1 MTDFEY
7 DNWQKK
13 ILAKNATKRKCGAK
27 SKKCTLPSD
36 YLTNKQIRE
45 RNGKIVSFNLNAPM
59 AWSQYITLP
68 DDIKK
73 EYILTLRKKYNA
85 NQIVLSEMFGRG
97 KSTISMEMKRLN
109 LRLGREVRMT
119 STEIHEF
126 RKWVAGDIEEPM
138 KKEEAP
144 IKYEPVLEEPMKK
157 EEAPIKCEP
166 VLDEPKKSL
175 EVHIIS
181 GQLSFT
187 GSAVNVCEALFSVI
201 KDMPGVLKLTATFEE
216 FSE

>member
-1 MTDFEY
+1 M
-7 DNWQKK
+7 
-13 ILAKNATKRKCGAK
+13 
-27 SKKCTLPSD
+27 
-36 YLTNKQIRE
+36 
-45 RNGKIVSFNLNAPM
+45 SFNLNAPM
-59 AWSQYITLP
+59 TWSQYITLP

-85 NQIVLSEMFGRG
+85 NQKVIAEMFGCAE
-97 KSTISMEMKRLN
+97 STTSSEMKRLN
-109 LRLGREVRMT
+109 LRLGRAIRMT

-144 IKYEPVLEEPMKK
+144 IDVADYCANDVLAT
-157 EEAPIKCEP
+157 EAVFHARKADFSVPSIKCEP

-175 EVHIIS
+175 EVHIS
-181 GQLSFT
+181 GGQLSFT
-187 GSAVNVCEALFSVI
+187 GNAGNICEALFRVI

>member
-59 AWSQYITLP
+59 TWSQYITLP

-85 NQIVLSEMFGRG
+85 NQTVIAEMFGRA
-97 KSTISMEMKRLN
+97 KSTTSNEMKRLN
-109 LRLGREVRMT
+109 LRMDGEIRMT
-119 STEIHEF
+119 KEEIRDF
-126 RKWVAGDIEEPM
+126 REWVAGDIDEPM
-138 KKEEAP
+138 QKEDAP
-144 IKYEPVLEEPMKK
+144 IDSVPS
-157 EEAPIKCEP
+157 IKCEP

-175 EVHIIS
+175 EVHIS
-181 GQLSFT
+181 GGQLSFT
-187 GSAVNVCEALFSVI
+187 GNAGNICEALFRVI
-201 KDMPGVLKLTATFEE
+201 KDMPGALKLTATFEE

>member
-36 YLTNKQIRE
+36 YLTNKQICE

-59 AWSQYITLP
+59 TWSQYIALP

-85 NQIVLSEMFGRG
+85 NQTVIAEMFGRA
-97 KSTISMEMKRLN
+97 KSTTSNEMKRLN

-144 IKYEPVLEEPMKK
+144 IK
-157 EEAPIKCEP
+157 CEP

-175 EVHIIS
+175 EVHIS
-181 GQLSFT
+181 GGQLSFT
-187 GSAVNVCEALFSVI
+187 GNAGNICEALFNII

>member
-36 YLTNKQIRE
+36 YLTSKQIRE

-59 AWSQYITLP
+59 TWSQYITLP

-85 NQIVLSEMFGRG
+85 NQTVIAEMFGRA
-97 KSTISMEMKRLN
+97 KSTISSEMKRLN
-109 LRLGREVRMT
+109 LRMDGEIRMT
-119 STEIHEF
+119 KEEIRDF
-126 RKWVAGDIEEPM
+126 REWVAGDIEEPM

-144 IKYEPVLEEPMKK
+144 IKCEAVLDEPKKK

-175 EVHIIS
+175 EVHIS
-181 GQLSFT
+181 GGQLSFT
-187 GSAVNVCEALFSVI
+187 GNAGNICEALFNII

>member
-27 SKKCTLPSD
+27 PKKCTLPSD

-59 AWSQYITLP
+59 TWSQYITLP

-85 NQIVLSEMFGRG
+85 NQVVLSEMFGRG

-119 STEIHEF
+119 KEEIRDF
-126 RKWVAGDIEEPM
+126 REWVAGDIDEPM
-138 KKEEAP
+138 QKEDAP
-144 IKYEPVLEEPMKK
+144 IDSVPS
-157 EEAPIKCEP
+157 IKCETVP
-166 VLDEPKKSL
+166 AEPKNPP
-175 EVHIIS
+175 EAHIIS

-187 GSAVNVCEALFSVI
+187 GNAGNICEALFRVI
-201 KDMPGVLKLTATFEE
+201 KDMPGALKLTATFEE

>member
-59 AWSQYITLP
+59 TWSQYITLP

-85 NQIVLSEMFGRG
+85 NQTVIAEMFGRA
-97 KSTISMEMKRLN
+97 KATISKEMKRLN
-109 LRLGREVRMT
+109 LRMDGEIRMT
-119 STEIHEF
+119 KEEIRDF
-126 RKWVAGDIEEPM
+126 REWVAGDIDEPM
-138 KKEEAP
+138 QKEDAP
-144 IKYEPVLEEPMKK
+144 IDSVPS
-157 EEAPIKCEP
+157 IKCEP
-166 VLDEPKKSL
+166 VPAEPKNPP
-175 EVHIIS
+175 EAHIIS

-187 GSAVNVCEALFSVI
+187 GNAGNICEALFRVI
-201 KDMPGVLKLTATFEE
+201 KDMPGALKLTATFEE

>member
-7 DNWQKK
+7 DTWQKK

-36 YLTNKQIRE
+36 YLTSKQIRE

-59 AWSQYITLP
+59 TWSQYITLP

-85 NQIVLSEMFGRG
+85 NQKVIAEMFGCAE
-97 KSTISMEMKRLN
+97 STISSEMKRLN
-109 LRLGREVRMT
+109 LRLGRAIRMT

-144 IKYEPVLEEPMKK
+144 IK
-157 EEAPIKCEP
+157 CEP

-175 EVHIIS
+175 EVHIS
-181 GQLSFT
+181 GGQLSFT
-187 GSAVNVCEALFSVI
+187 GNAGNICEALFRVI